1 MRKMSERGATEL
13 PVQVKSSNE
22 LMIRLIKKK
31 KELYARF
38 SAGNITT
45 MVSVFRSYVLA
56 KVRKH
61 LKKLI
66 LV

>member
-1 MRKMSERGATEL
+1 M
-13 PVQVKSSNE
+13 
-22 LMIRLIKKK
+22 
-31 KELYARF
+31 LYARF
-38 SAGNITT
+38 SAGKVTT
-45 MVSVFRSYVLA
+45 MVSIFRNWVLT

>member
-1 MRKMSERGATEL
+1 MTKMSERGATEL

-45 MVSVFRSYVLA
+45 MVSVFRN
-56 KVRKH
+56 
-61 LKKLI
+61 
-66 LV
+66 